1 MLVSHFLVRVVG
13 KKILIFSFLTTIV
26 FIKIWK
32 YLMCLLSFLI
42 INSVRFKTLGVFVNQ
57 GFFNVINFR
66 DLHCQKLRY
75 FIDTNSHLVH
85 VKIHQCHNQV
95 QTHLFTLLKAKL
107 GLEVI
112 FVDTQPRSASLYFLK
127 F

>member
-13 KKILIFSFLTTIV
+13 KKILIFSFSITIV
-26 FIKIWK
+26 FIQIWK

-42 INSVRFKTLGVFVNQ
+42 INSGWFKTSAFSLTKV
-57 GFFNVINFR
+57 FNVINFR

-85 VKIHQCHNQV
+85 VKLHQCHNQV
-95 QTHLFTLLKAKL
+95 QTHLFYS
-107 GLEVI
+107 LESKVRLEFI

>member
-13 KKILIFSFLTTIV
+13 KKILIFSFSITIV
-26 FIKIWK
+26 FIQIWK

-42 INSVRFKTLGVFVNQ
+42 INSGWFKTSAFSLTKV
-57 GFFNVINFR
+57 FNVINFR

-75 FIDTNSHLVH
+75 LLTQTLTFFMLSFISVVTKFKL
-85 VKIHQCHNQV
+85 
-95 QTHLFTLLKAKL
+95 LYFTLLKANL